1 MMAAEMR
8 NEMNVKDYDL
18 DLRIYRML
26 QDEPFFARLS
36 RQLAKRPNINIPTA
50 GVRFNPE
57 SEMFEIQ
64 YNPKFMD
71 ELPELHQK
79 WVLKHELY
87 HASLGHCTER
97 KLQGICDHVTA
108 NCAMD
113 LAINSLPGMK
123 HEAPEFVLMPG
134 RGDFSFINLDEQA
147 SEWYAHKIKQDKEDN
162 PEKYEGGQGGGDA
175 QFDNHDD
182 FGDDGSGEGDEG
194 EMVRKIAGKKLAD
207 AVAKAAREC
216 DVGDGEGEPAGWG
229 SVSSRIKREIKTFAN
244 SKKAKLDPKKVLAS
258 FIKASISADKKTSVT
273 KRNRRLPGVKFGRR
287 CDHRANIA
295 ISIDQSGSV
304 SDQMLE
310 KVFTWL
316 NEFAKFATFTVVP
329 FDDQVFEEK
338 IYVWK
343 KGDKRKRERV
353 LCGGTN
359 FDAPTRWVN
368 SNNFDGHIVVTDMM
382 APKPIRSNCQRMWIT
397 EESCLH
403 YASFVCK
410 EKVMTL

>member
-1 MMAAEMR
+1 MMASVM
-8 NEMNVKDYDL
+8 KDEINTKEYDL
-18 DLRIYRML
+18 DLRIYCML

-36 RQLAKRPNINIPTA
+36 RQLAKRPNKNIPTA
-50 GVRFNPE
+50 GVRYNPE
-57 SEMFEIQ
+57 TEMFEIQ
-64 YNPKFMD
+64 YNPEFM
-71 ELPELHQK
+71 EKLSEVHQK

-87 HASLGHCTER
+87 HASLGHCTSR
-97 KLQGICDHVTA
+97 KLKDICDHVTA

-134 RGDFSFINLDEQA
+134 RGDYDFIGLDEQA
-147 SEWYAHKIKQDKEDN
+147 SEWYAHKIKQDKENN
-162 PEKYEGGQGGGDA
+162 PDKYQAGKGGVEG

-182 FGDDGSGEGDEG
+182 FGGDDGDESDEG
-194 EMVRKIAGKKLAD
+194 EMARKIAGKKLAD
-207 AVAKAAREC
+207 AVGKAAREC
-216 DVGDGEGEPAGWG
+216 DVGDGESAPAGWG
-229 SVSSRIKREIKTFAN
+229 SVSRQARRKIATYAN
-244 SKKAKLDPKKVLAS
+244 SRKPKLDPKKVLAT
-258 FIKASISADKKTSVT
+258 FIKASVAADKKTSVT
-273 KRNRRLPGVKFGRR
+273 KRNRRLPGKKFGRR

-304 SDQMLE
+304 SDAMLS

-316 NEFAKFATFTVVP
+316 NEFAKFASFTVVP
-329 FDDQVFEEK
+329 FDDRVFEEK

-359 FDAPTRWVN
+359 FDAPTRYVN

-397 EESCLH
+397 EEDCLR
-403 YASFVCK
+403 YASFVCN